1 MRVFLDTNV
10 LVSAVATRGVCADIL
25 TVVLAEHELVIG
37 ETVLSELSRVLT
49 RKMSLPRSVVE
60 ETDAFLRQEGTV
72 TSGPLAADLSV
83 IRDRDDRKVVAEAMG
98 AGADVLVTGDRDLL
112 DVAAEL
118 DLEVV
123 SPRGFWEKL
132 HERQ

>member
-10 LVSAVATRGVCADIL
+10 LVSAFATRGVCADVL

-49 RKMSLPRSVVE
+49 RKMKLPRSVVE
-60 ETDAFLRQEGTV
+60 EADAFLRQEGTV
-72 TSGPLAADLSV
+72 TSTPQAGDFSAIP
-83 IRDRDDRKVVAEAMG
+83 DRDDRKVMAEAMG
-98 AGADVLVTGDRDLL
+98 VGADVLVTGDRDLL
-112 DVAAEL
+112 AAASKL

-132 HERQ
+132 HGRL